1 MTFPPPDDLPRSP
14 TGRVPAWV
22 REEAAG
28 RAATPTEW
36 RAPVATG
43 YPATPW
49 SPAPYVPPRKRRRT
63 RAMVVSVVGLLVLL
77 GLGMQE
83 MLPWQTRTDLT
94 NSAWRADGPGFM
106 DLGADDDALLTPS
119 PGYGEAKTRLL
130 PRVTVAEPDDAYLVQ
145 TLPDPFG
152 DGENPFTWSPC
163 RPIEYTVNLDGAP
176 DDFTER
182 VEAAVTEISAATGL
196 AFVNDGPTTEVPTV
210 ERPRYQPDRYGDRWA
225 PVLIAF
231 ADDTEIPRLA
241 GTVVGLGGADS
252 AFDPASKT
260 YRAVSGIVYL
270 DIELTEERRLW
281 GEPLYVSVLR
291 HELGHLV
298 GLDHIDDDSQLMA
311 PSGPVTEFQSGDL
324 TGLAEVGA
332 GECAPGL

>member
-22 REEAAG
+22 REEALG
-28 RAATPTEW
+28 RAAAPTEW
-36 RAPVATG
+36 RGPVASG
-43 YPATPW
+43 NPATPW
-49 SPAPYVPPRKRRRT
+49 TPTPPARPRRRRRT
-63 RAMVVSVVGLLVLL
+63 RGALVAVAGLLLFL
-77 GLGMQE
+77 GLGAE
-83 MLPWQTRTDLT
+83 VLPWQTGPDLT
-94 NSAWRADGPGFM
+94 GSAWRADGPGVM
-106 DLGADDDALLTPS
+106 DLGVEDDALLTPS
-119 PGYGEAKTRLL
+119 PGYGEAKSRLL
-130 PRVTVAEPDDAYLVQ
+130 PLVTVSEPDDAYLVQ
-145 TLPDPFG
+145 TLPDPFD
-152 DGENPFTWSPC
+152 DGEHPFTWSPC
-163 RPIEYTVNLDGAP
+163 RPIQYTINLDGAP
-176 DDFTER
+176 DDFAER
-182 VEAAVTEISAATGL
+182 VEATITELSAATGL

-231 ADDTEIPRLA
+231 ADETEIPRLA

-252 AFDPASKT
+252 AFDPGSKT

-270 DIELTEERRLW
+270 DIELTRERQRW

-311 PSGPVTEFQSGDL
+311 PSGPVTEFQAGDL

-332 GECAPGL
+332 GECAPGV